1 MTKPKKSKAPAE
13 KRTPAPT
20 IDLKSLCSALDAKDR
35 DFYDRLSD
43 ELKKKFSGFLTLRYA
58 SSVQGDNLLADYYL
72 RSANQ
77 HANMNFFDISKEHR
91 KLQWLVMTTVA
102 PYKLTP
108 RYHKWIKA
116 PSPTKSDTKKIN
128 ALSEIYPIDK
138 LSDLEMR
145 LSIMSDDEF
154 SELMEAHDIV
164 IK

>member
-77 HANMNFFDISKEHR
+77 HANMNFFDISL
-91 KLQWLVMTTVA
+91 KLV
-102 PYKLTP
+102 KL
-108 RYHKWIKA
+108 KFKSKA
-116 PSPTKSDTKKIN
+116 SINPLPLEFIIFLLSKFLLAESVSGKKIPISPN
-128 ALSEIYPIDK
+128 ALAPRIASAIECNRTSPSE
-138 LSDLEMR
+138 
-145 LSIMSDDEF
+145 
-154 SELMEAHDIV
+154 
-164 IK
+164 